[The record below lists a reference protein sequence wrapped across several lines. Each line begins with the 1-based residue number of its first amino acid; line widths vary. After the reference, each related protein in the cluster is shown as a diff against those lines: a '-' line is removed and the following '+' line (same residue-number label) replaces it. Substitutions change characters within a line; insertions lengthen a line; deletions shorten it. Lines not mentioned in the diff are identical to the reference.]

1 MEKTSSQHVALKV
14 LVALLPTLIF
24 VQDYAW
30 MTANSMIGIAFV
42 VLLLVVIWAAWS
54 FKDKNAILERYFR
67 LTEVGFFLMPISA
80 LILTFALGSQVIG
93 SSADGAAQAGAA
105 IGTAIGGMFVIVLS
119 FVIGIPAGI
128 IMHLVAGNYAKK
140 VGADHAKQPE
150 TLAAKHGVILSI
162 AALIALA
169 IVLGSVSG
177 AQHSAQVA
185 KEKAELSSS
194 LQQGSAGQNNA
205 ANEDNAKAETQSV
218 TLEVVKKDFHA
229 ADYMSGSYQD
239 QITMSLKFTNN
250 TEKEVRGVEGV
261 ITFYDIFD
269 NKISATR
276 VSYDK
281 GILANDSK
289 VWESATD
296 YNQFVDADVKLRN
309 TALADLKY
317 NWEISTILY
326 ADGSKETF

>member
-1 MEKTSSQHVALKV
+1 MGWQADLAARFDGRCFLSEPLCAYTTFKIGGKAESLV
-14 LVALLPTLIF
+14 LPGSEDDWRWLLGF
-24 VQDYAW
+24 VRQKGLPL
-30 MTANSMIGIAFV
+30 T
-42 VLLLVVIWAAWS
+42 
-54 FKDKNAILERYFR
+54 IL
-67 LTEVGFFLMPISA
+67 G
-80 LILTFALGSQVIG
+80 LGSNVIVSDAGLPGVVASTRRMDQVRISG
-93 SSADGAAQAGAA
+93 TRIHAQAGAA

-261 ITFYDIFD
+261 ITFYDI
-269 NKISATR
+269 
-276 VSYDK
+276 Y
-281 GILANDSK
+281 
-289 VWESATD
+289 
-296 YNQFVDADVKLRN
+296 RN
-309 TALADLKY
+309 IKRFRIYHKTL
-317 NWEISTILY
+317 NVI
-326 ADGSKETF
+326 